1 MQPSS
6 STRTGQ
12 SSLRRHPHSRGRGAR
27 RARTAAKT
35 STNGVAL
42 VDFPSGEM
50 DARSPLRL
58 PAILLPHR
66 GPPFH
71 GESGCSWVC
80 ESTTAA
86 MSEFQRFKS
95 KASSSSSPSP
105 LRSSVEKRGERASC
119 AGWATLSGVFDGC
132 SHRRAAAGRPL
143 IPPLS
148 PLPLRPRLL
157 LLLLVI
163 IPRRRRSAGR
173 VLERGSKCAPS

>member
-1 MQPSS
+1 MQPPS

-50 DARSPLRL
+50 DARSLLRL

-80 ESTTAA
+80 ESTLAA
-86 MSEFQRFKS
+86 MGEFQRFKS

-132 SHRRAAAGRPL
+132 SHRRRGETAHSAAVAVAPAAAAPAAASGNHPSSSQIGGEGSR
-143 IPPLS
+143 
-148 PLPLRPRLL
+148 
-157 LLLLVI
+157 
-163 IPRRRRSAGR
+163 AR
-173 VLERGSKCAPS
+173 VEVCSKLK